1 MFSEEIAR
9 TNSGWL
15 LIGSF
20 VVDKCSCDTCH
31 LNKRVLAFKG
41 ECREKILFIFPGT
54 KDGCIKEC
62 AC

>member
-9 TNSGWL
+9 INSGWL
-15 LIGSF
+15 LFGSI

-31 LNKRVLAFKG
+31 LNKRVLAFKE

-54 KDGCIKEC
+54 KAGYIKER